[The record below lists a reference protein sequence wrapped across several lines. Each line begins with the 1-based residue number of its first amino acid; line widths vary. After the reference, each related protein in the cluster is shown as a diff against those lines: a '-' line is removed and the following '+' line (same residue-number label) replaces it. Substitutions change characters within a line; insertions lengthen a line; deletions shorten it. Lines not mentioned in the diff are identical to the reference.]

1 MVLRMKLY
9 IFVIFHFDLN
19 MSRENY
25 ELAGQKIQGYTVAK
39 PIGQGKFSIVYRA
52 ENEQGI
58 PFALKKIKVR
68 PSPPRFSTW
77 LTSGNVRNASERS
90 IS

>member
-1 MVLRMKLY
+1 
-9 IFVIFHFDLN
+9 

-25 ELAGQKIQGYTVAK
+25 ELTGQKIQGYTISK

-68 PSPPRFSTW
+68 DS
-77 LTSGNVRNASERS
+77 
-90 IS
+90 

>member
-1 MVLRMKLY
+1 
-9 IFVIFHFDLN
+9 

-25 ELAGQKIQGYTVAK
+25 ELTGQKIQGYTIAK

-58 PFALKKIKVR
+58 PFALKKIKV
-68 PSPPRFSTW
+68 FS
-77 LTSGNVRNASERS
+77 E
-90 IS
+90 

>member
-1 MVLRMKLY
+1 
-9 IFVIFHFDLN
+9 

-25 ELAGQKIQGYTVAK
+25 ELTGQNIQGYTISK

-58 PFALKKIKVR
+58 PFALKKIKVVLLSIR
-68 PSPPRFSTW
+68 SLIWPTRGSEKSVCAKST
-77 LTSGNVRNASERS
+77 L
-90 IS
+90 